1 MASGTGE
8 FLAGVWVSQGKGVYA
23 VGRNGTL
30 LYRSQR

>member
-8 FLAGVWVSQGKGVYA
+8 FLTGVWASQGTGAYA

-30 LYRSQR
+30 LYRPQR